1 MDDKPRT
8 TIRKPAR
15 IDRGHCF
22 CGAIT
27 AEFSGDPFW
36 ICFDHDDDCRR
47 AIGSPLTIWIG
58 YRPDQVDWLGSKP
71 KTFSKTRGVVRSFCS
86 ECGTSIGYTDEGL
99 PNEFYISIG
108 FMDAPEKFH
117 PQAQAYWEMR
127 LPFIRMDDG
136 CLASRATP
144 GRATPPW
151 AIPETG
157 EAGGWIRA
165 SAPGLADPE
174 RRPNHWNER
183 NVQTDKC
190 PKPISPGW
198 VEDGHAGLVFTV

>member
-1 MDDKPRT
+1 MPSAALRHHAGRKITMDDKPRT

-136 CLASRATP
+136 LPRVEGYTRA
-144 GRATPPW
+144 R
-151 AIPETG
+151 
-157 EAGGWIRA
+157 
-165 SAPGLADPE
+165 DPTLGNP
-174 RRPNHWNER
+174 RDR
-183 NVQTDKC
+183 
-190 PKPISPGW
+190 
-198 VEDGHAGLVFTV
+198 

>member
-136 CLASRATP
+136 LPRVEGYTRA
-144 GRATPPW
+144 R
-151 AIPETG
+151 
-157 EAGGWIRA
+157 
-165 SAPGLADPE
+165 DPTLGNP
-174 RRPNHWNER
+174 RDR
-183 NVQTDKC
+183 
-190 PKPISPGW
+190 
-198 VEDGHAGLVFTV
+198 

>member
-58 YRPDQVDWLGSKP
+58 YRPDQVDWLGPKP

-108 FMDAPEKFH
+108 FMDAPRSSIPKLR
-117 PQAQAYWEMR
+117 QCGCR
-127 LPFIRMDDG
+127 LSGWMTV
-136 CLASRATP
+136 CLASRVTP
-144 GRATPPW
+144 GRATPPR

-157 EAGGWIRA
+157 EAGGWISGVVPA
-165 SAPGLADPE
+165 SQREPTSSCGEL
-174 RRPNHWNER
+174 
-183 NVQTDKC
+183 C
-190 PKPISPGW
+190 
-198 VEDGHAGLVFTV
+198 